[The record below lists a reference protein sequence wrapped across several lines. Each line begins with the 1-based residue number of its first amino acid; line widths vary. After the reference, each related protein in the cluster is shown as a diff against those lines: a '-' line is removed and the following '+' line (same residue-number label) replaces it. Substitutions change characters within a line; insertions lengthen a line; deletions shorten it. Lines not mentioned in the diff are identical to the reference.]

1 MGLRISTNV
10 ESINAQRNLSTKRAS
25 IAQSMERLSSGSRIN
40 KASDDAA
47 GLAISEKFRAQ
58 LRSNR
63 QASKNANDGI
73 SMVQVAEG
81 GLTEIANIIVR
92 LRELA
97 VQASSDTI
105 SDNERGFVEEEV
117 KQLKDEMERISKVT
131 TWGSVK
137 LLDGSN
143 DKFDF
148 QIGVYND
155 EFEDRIS
162 FNTEES
168 TANLDSLGMTDISL
182 AEKSVSQE
190 SLGVL
195 DTAQQSVSRM
205 KANLGA
211 LQNRLVSTVA
221 NLENSYTNI
230 SAANSRIRDT
240 DIAMETAE
248 KAKGEILMN
257 AGIATLAQA
266 NQTPALA
273 LKLI

>member
-10 ESINAQRNLSTKRAS
+10 ESVNAQRNLSTKKAL
-25 IAQSMERLSSGSRIN
+25 IAKSMERLSSGSRIN

-81 GLTEIANIIVR
+81 GLTEIGNIIVR

-105 SDNERGFVEEEV
+105 SDNERDFVEEEV

-137 LLDGSN
+137 LLDGSS

-155 EFEDRIS
+155 
-162 FNTEES
+162 
-168 TANLDSLGMTDISL
+168 
-182 AEKSVSQE
+182 
-190 SLGVL
+190 
-195 DTAQQSVSRM
+195 
-205 KANLGA
+205 
-211 LQNRLVSTVA
+211 
-221 NLENSYTNI
+221 
-230 SAANSRIRDT
+230 
-240 DIAMETAE
+240 
-248 KAKGEILMN
+248 
-257 AGIATLAQA
+257 
-266 NQTPALA
+266 
-273 LKLI
+273 

>member
-1 MGLRISTNV
+1 
-10 ESINAQRNLSTKRAS
+10 
-25 IAQSMERLSSGSRIN
+25 
-40 KASDDAA
+40 
-47 GLAISEKFRAQ
+47 
-58 LRSNR
+58 
-63 QASKNANDGI
+63 
-73 SMVQVAEG
+73 
-81 GLTEIANIIVR
+81 
-92 LRELA
+92 
-97 VQASSDTI
+97 
-105 SDNERGFVEEEV
+105 
-117 KQLKDEMERISKVT
+117 
-131 TWGSVK
+131 
-137 LLDGSN
+137 
-143 DKFDF
+143 
-148 QIGVYND
+148 
-155 EFEDRIS
+155 
-162 FNTEES
+162 
-168 TANLDSLGMTDISL
+168 MTDISL
-182 AEKSVSQE
+182 ARKSAAQE
-190 SLGVL
+190 SLGAL